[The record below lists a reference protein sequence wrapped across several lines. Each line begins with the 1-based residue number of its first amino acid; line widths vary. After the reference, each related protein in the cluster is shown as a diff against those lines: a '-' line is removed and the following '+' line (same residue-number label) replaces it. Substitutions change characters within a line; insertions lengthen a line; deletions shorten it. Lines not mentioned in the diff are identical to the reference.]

1 MIGVF
6 DSGYGGMT
14 ILKQL
19 RETLP
24 EYDFVYLGD
33 NARAPYGSRSFD
45 VVYEFTRQA
54 VMKLFSLGCRLVI
67 LACNTASAKA
77 LRTIQQHDL
86 TKRFSQPPFYDSA
99 TLEEQGYRVLGVI
112 RPTVEVIGNITH
124 TRHVGIVATEGTI
137 RSESYNMEINKLF
150 PDIKVSGQ
158 ACPLWA
164 AIVEAGEADSEGAE
178 FFVKKRIGQLLAK
191 DADIDTIILG
201 CTHYPML
208 MKALDKAVPEGISLV
223 SQGDL
228 VAASLKDYLKRH
240 PEMDA
245 LCSKGGTIQYYT
257 TESEERF
264 KEIGTKFLNDDL
276 DVQRISII

>member
-1 MIGVF
+1 
-6 DSGYGGMT
+6 
-14 ILKQL
+14 
-19 RETLP
+19 
-24 EYDFVYLGD
+24 
-33 NARAPYGSRSFD
+33 
-45 VVYEFTRQA
+45 
-54 VMKLFSLGCRLVI
+54 MKLFSLGCRLVI

-77 LRTIQQHDL
+77 LRTIQQQDL
-86 TKRFSQPPFYDSA
+86 TQKPTLPSISDSA

-112 RPTVEVIGNITH
+112 RPTVEVIGDITH

-137 RSESYNMEINKLF
+137 LSESYDLEIKKLF

-208 MKALDKAVPEGISLV
+208 MKALNKAVPKGITLV

-228 VAASLKDYLKRH
+228 VAASLKDYLQRH

-245 LCSKGGTIQYYT
+245 LCSKGGTIHYYT

-264 KEIGTKFLNDDL
+264 KEIGTKFLNVDL

>member
-1 MIGVF
+1 M
-6 DSGYGGMT
+6 
-14 ILKQL
+14 
-19 RETLP
+19 
-24 EYDFVYLGD
+24 
-33 NARAPYGSRSFD
+33 
-45 VVYEFTRQA
+45 
-54 VMKLFSLGCRLVI
+54 
-67 LACNTASAKA
+67 
-77 LRTIQQHDL
+77 
-86 TKRFSQPPFYDSA
+86 TKRFSQPPFDDSA

-137 RSESYNMEINKLF
+137 RSESYDMEINKLF

-228 VAASLKDYLKRH
+228 VAGSLKDYLKRH

>member
-6 DSGYGGMT
+6 DSGYGGLT

-24 EYDFVYLGD
+24 EYDFIYLGD

-45 VVYEFTRQA
+45 VVYEFTRQS
-54 VMKLFSLGCRLVI
+54 VMKLFSMGCHLVI

-86 TKRFSQPPFYDSA
+86 KQTSPFDDSGL
-99 TLEEQGYRVLGVI
+99 TLEEEGYRVLGVI
-112 RPTVEVIGNITH
+112 RPTTEIIGNLTH

-137 RSESYNMEINKLF
+137 RSESYNMEITKLF

-178 FFVKKRIGQLLAK
+178 YFVRKRIGQLLAK

-201 CTHYPML
+201 CTHYPLL
-208 MKALDKAVPEGISLV
+208 MKALKKAVPSGINLV
-223 SQGDL
+223 SQGDW
-228 VAASLKDYLKRH
+228 VAASLKNYLQRH

-245 LCSKGGTIQYYT
+245 RCSKGGMIRYYT

-264 KEIGTKFLNDDL
+264 KEIAAKFLNEDL
-276 DVQRISII
+276 DVQRINII

>member
-6 DSGYGGMT
+6 DSGYGGLT

-24 EYDFVYLGD
+24 EYDFIYLGD

-45 VVYEFTRQA
+45 VVYEFTRQS
-54 VMKLFSLGCRLVI
+54 VMKLFSMGCHLVI

-77 LRTIQQHDL
+77 LRTIQQQDL
-86 TKRFSQPPFYDSA
+86 KQKSPLCDSGL
-99 TLEEQGYRVLGVI
+99 TLEEEGYRVLGVI
-112 RPTVEVIGNITH
+112 RPTTEIIGNLTH

-137 RSESYNMEINKLF
+137 RSESYDIEITKLF

-208 MKALDKAVPEGISLV
+208 MKALNKAVPKGITLV

-228 VAASLKDYLKRH
+228 VAASLKDYLQRH

-245 LCSKGGTIQYYT
+245 LCSKGGTIHYYT

-264 KEIGTKFLNDDL
+264 KEIGTKFLNVDL